1 MCSAFRLISQLP
13 GNDFPTVNNWKEGLT
28 DFQLWFRTAVIQYLY
43 NCVFKSGARDDL
55 FSFLVFAYIFKC
67 YSFDCDD
74 SSKGFDF
81 EGIPLR
87 ELPTHVFDDH
97 LLIESVCNRIYF
109 CFLFLPRNCCCR
121 QAQRAVVRHQ
131 RDLLS
136 LFRFFL
142 RRQWDLCFRNVLLS
156 MSVRSL
162 FFGGR
167 LLRWCQRHTDYSS
180 VLLFMYFGEVSKVVI
195 KFWEALL
202 LLCI

>member
-13 GNDFPTVNNWKEGLT
+13 GNDFPAVNNWKEGLT

-109 CFLFLPRNCCCR
+109 CFLFYL
-121 QAQRAVVRHQ
+121 ATVVVDKHNVR
-131 RDLLS
+131 
-136 LFRFFL
+136 LFVTREIYCHCFGFFY
-142 RRQWDLCFRNVLLS
+142 DANEICVS
-156 MSVRSL
+156 E
-162 FFGGR
+162 
-167 LLRWCQRHTDYSS
+167 
-180 VLLFMYFGEVSKVVI
+180 MY
-195 KFWEALL
+195 
-202 LLCI
+202 C